1 LYGSY
6 IRFAEETLE
15 LEGLHRNNCK
25 IYS

>member
-1 LYGSY
+1 MGSY

-15 LEGLHRNNCK
+15 LEGLHLNNCK

>member
-1 LYGSY
+1 MGSY

-15 LEGLHRNNCK
+15 LEGLHLNHCK